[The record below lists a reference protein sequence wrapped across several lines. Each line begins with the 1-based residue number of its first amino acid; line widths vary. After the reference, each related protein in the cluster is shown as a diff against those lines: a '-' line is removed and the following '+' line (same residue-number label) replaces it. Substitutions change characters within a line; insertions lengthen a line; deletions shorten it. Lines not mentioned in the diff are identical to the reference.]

1 MAETGPIDPARLG
14 PVMTFDPSSSALA
27 SALIVYILNV
37 GDGDAIVIQF
47 PTVGGRRSYALVDS
61 FHGAKTIA
69 LLDTLGADRLEFI
82 CASHPHFDHI
92 RGIPAVM
99 GHMNGGGRGGVGA
112 FWDSGFR
119 FTSVTYR
126 SIMQAVADAGIPF
139 IRPTSGFETRVNN
152 ATVAVLSPSVHLRN
166 RYDTHGI
173 DVNNASIVLRLDYPS
188 RSFVDD
194 TLARAGDTPT
204 PDLKTRSVILG
215 GDAQTDAW
223 SKVLEDYPHFT
234 RVTGNFSQQIKERT
248 RRQPLACDVFKVSHH
263 ASKRGINLELIERMG
278 DTSGTGPSK
287 GPRYMVSSC
296 AHGAA
301 SSYGFPHPV
310 IQEILREVRFPTA
323 TTGANRPA
331 DDELGI
337 HFTSQ
342 LIDDGVPTPAGSVAV
357 VLHENGA
364 VPHLYRFQDAAGD
377 PIDLGRARRALG

>member
-1 MAETGPIDPARLG
+1 MGSSGTIDPVRLA
-14 PVMTFDPSSSALA
+14 PAATFDPAADALA
-27 SALIVYILNV
+27 DALIIYFLNV

-47 PTVGGRRSYALVDS
+47 PRVSGSRRYAVVDS
-61 FHGAKTIA
+61 FNGAKTVA
-69 LLDTLGADRLEFI
+69 LLQTLGSTKLEFL
-82 CASHPHFDHI
+82 CGTHPHLDHI
-92 RGIPAVM
+92 RGIPAVLN
-99 GHMNGGGRGGVGA
+99 HMNGAGMEGIGA

-126 SIMQAVADAGIPF
+126 NIMQSVADASIPF
-139 IRPTSGFETRVNN
+139 IRPTSGFETRINN

-173 DVNNASIVLRLDYPS
+173 DVNNASIVLRIDYPS

-194 TLARAGDTPT
+194 TLARTGDTPAA
-204 PDLKTRSVILG
+204 DLKTRSVILG

-223 SKVLEDYPHFT
+223 SKVLEDYPHFHKDPK
-234 RVTGNFSQQIKERT
+234 NFSQQIKERT

-296 AHGAA
+296 ADGDS

-310 IQEILREVRFPTA
+310 IQEIMREVRFPTA
-323 TTGANRPA
+323 TTGADRPG
-331 DDELGI
+331 DDSLGI

-342 LIDDGVPTPAGSVAV
+342 LIDGAPPSPAGSVAV

-364 VPHLYRFQDAAGD
+364 VPHLYRFQDSRTET
-377 PIDLGRARRALG
+377 IDFTRARRALG